1 MLFWAAKV
9 GQKHGIFILT
19 KHFQK
24 LSTFPL
30 DKTNDFERALRFAG
44 QILLPLMLQFTLQ
57 DQLFELILKRFPRRA
72 DAVDELCN
80 LLNLA
85 KDPIYRRLR
94 GDTPLLPQELGLLS
108 QHYNISLDALVIG
121 QSDRVVVDFNA
132 FSHKI
137 TSFSDYLGAMND
149 DFEQIHKMPNAHL
162 YYASAELPV
171 FTYSLFPELIAF
183 KLYGWGR
190 TTWNLEWLRDRQFS
204 FDLITQPV
212 IRESQ
217 AMLQQYLAL
226 PSTEL
231 WTAQIMDNT
240 LAQIEYHLYA
250 GGFRDPQDAL
260 VLIDRL
266 QDWTSHM
273 KALTIAGR
281 KFNIDE
287 KPEHGRGQFQLF
299 YNEMVYANITA
310 LINSAV
316 GRMAYTAY
324 CTPNFLKSTDT
335 RLCDYTQNWFEIITG
350 KSTAL
355 THAADKNRDWFFRE
369 ITQKVERRKQRI
381 LLHLDENQ

>member
-1 MLFWAAKV
+1 
-9 GQKHGIFILT
+9 
-19 KHFQK
+19 
-24 LSTFPL
+24 
-30 DKTNDFERALRFAG
+30 
-44 QILLPLMLQFTLQ
+44 MLQSTLQ
-57 DQLFELILKRFPRRA
+57 DQIFEIILTRFPRRA
-72 DAVDELCN
+72 DAVDALCD

-108 QHYNISLDALVIG
+108 QHFNISLDALVIG
-121 QSDRVVVDFNA
+121 QSDNVVFDFNA
-132 FSHKI
+132 FSRKI
-137 TSFSDYLGAMND
+137 SSFSDYLASMNA
-149 DFEQIHKMPNAHL
+149 DFAHIHKMPNAHL
-162 YYASAELPV
+162 YFASAELTV

-190 TTWNLEWLRDRQFS
+190 TTWNLEWLRDRPFS

-217 AMLQQYLAL
+217 VMLQQYLAL

-231 WTAQIMDNT
+231 WTVQIMDNT

-250 GGFRDPQDAL
+250 GGFRDPKDAL

-273 KALTIAGR
+273 KAITIAGR
-281 KFNIDE
+281 KFNIGE
-287 KPEHGRGQFQLF
+287 KAELGRGPFQLF
-299 YNEMVYANITA
+299 YNEMVYANIAA
-310 LINSAV
+310 LITSDV
-316 GRMAYTAY
+316 GRLLYTAY

-335 RLCDYTQNWFEIITG
+335 RLCDYTQNWFELITA

-355 THAADKNRDWFFRE
+355 THSADKNRDWFFRE
-369 ITQKVERRKQRI
+369 ISQKVERRRQRL
-381 LLHLDENQ
+381 LLHLEENR